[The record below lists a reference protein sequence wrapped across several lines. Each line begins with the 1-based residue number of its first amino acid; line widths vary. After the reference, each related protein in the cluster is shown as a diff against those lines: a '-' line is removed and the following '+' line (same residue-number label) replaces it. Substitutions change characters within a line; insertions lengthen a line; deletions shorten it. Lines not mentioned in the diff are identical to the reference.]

1 MLEVSKLSGWLNAF
15 ASCYEAERGAPAR
28 RRKGHGAGA
37 VQAACTRMARQ
48 KAGAEG
54 TGGAHKE
61 HGVHVRDLGRV
72 EAQRLV
78 ERRRVLP
85 SRKEGMRCG
94 VKCGPGERA
103 WGGGGASGMHGGRA
117 RLKAAGQGTRGA
129 HPEHAVHGRDL
140 GRVESQRLVERRRVL
155 PSRKEGM
162 RCGAKCGPA
171 DGRGR
176 PGHARSARRTCGPCV

>member
-1 MLEVSKLSGWLNAF
+1 MRCMVVMLEVSKLSGWLNAF

-78 ERRRVLP
+78 ERHRVLP
-85 SRKEGMRCG
+85 SRKEGIRDEAR
-94 VKCGPGERA
+94 CGPGGMRA
-103 WGGGGASGMHGGRA
+103 WGGGASGMHGCMA
-117 RLKAAGQGTRGA
+117 RLKVGGQGTGGA
-129 HPEHAVHGRDL
+129 HKEHGVHVRDA
-140 GRVESQRLVERRRVL
+140 GRVEAQRLIERLRLL
-155 PSRKEGM
+155 PS
-162 RCGAKCGPA
+162 
-171 DGRGR
+171 
-176 PGHARSARRTCGPCV
+176 